1 MEKDLDLTD
10 ELALTEDN
18 KEVDKDNTLTLEEV
32 QNTII
37 NSIKNKDLIEY
48 EINSAILDPKN
59 DTFIAIIKDN
69 VNFCVNELKEVDIA
83 MNKINSQKGSELF
96 FKKSENIKTLS
107 QYMARVATVNQKT
120 LDLLILLLGSS
131 SKISEEYETILST
144 IDELGSL
151 SNGETEVLN
160 YLLKVKK
167 MVFEI
172 RDNDQKIQQL
182 ISDNNE
188 TKNIVNESQFKLIE
202 EIKQSEKSR
211 KILESKYVNL
221 QRKIKFNNLYIG
233 VCLLIIIALAIFV
246 GVKLYV

>member
-1 MEKDLDLTD
+1 MEKDLKEKLLVTPQ
-10 ELALTEDN
+10 TEE
-18 KEVDKDNTLTLEEV
+18 EVIQEDTLTLEEV
-32 QNTII
+32 QNSII
-37 NSIKNKDLIEY
+37 NSIKNQDLLDY

-131 SKISEEYETILST
+131 GKISEEYETILST
-144 IDELGSL
+144 IDEMGAL

-172 RDNDQKIQQL
+172 RDNDQKIQQI
-182 ISDNNE
+182 ISDTNE
-188 TKNIVNESQFKLIE
+188 TKEIVNKLQDKLIN

-211 KILESKYVNL
+211 KILESKFVRL
-221 QRKIKFNNLYIG
+221 QRKLKLNNLYIG
-233 VCLLIIIALAIFV
+233 LCFLVIIALATFIGIKF
-246 GVKLYV
+246 YV